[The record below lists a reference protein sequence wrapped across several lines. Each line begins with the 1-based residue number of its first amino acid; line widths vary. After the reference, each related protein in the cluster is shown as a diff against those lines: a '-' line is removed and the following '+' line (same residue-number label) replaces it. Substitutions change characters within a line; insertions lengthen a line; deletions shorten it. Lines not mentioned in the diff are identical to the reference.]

1 MSIKAEQYDGC
12 GFGMT
17 LNSWL
22 ATDTEGPTTT
32 FLAKDE
38 GLTVESGHAS
48 YFRTSNLFTPDGCR
62 FRRACQLHFLMNIK
76 VWAQVY
82 NLQCP
87 KIFHM
92 RGTTM
97 SCLLKVYSKDTNS
110 LWEVFESINNQANP
124 CAGIVITAWTQL
136 CKAGKMPKCSSKMNQ
151 WTDCGLSLHWNIIH
165 PLKRNKTLIHS
176 TNGWPLWIYAK
187 WSQAQGNSYI

>member
-1 MSIKAEQYDGC
+1 MWVWNDFE
-12 GFGMT
+12 FVT
-17 LNSWL
+17 RHWHW
-22 ATDTEGPTTT
+22 GPHHNLPGKRWRTHSREWPC
-32 FLAKDE
+32 F
-38 GLTVESGHAS
+38 V
-48 YFRTSNLFTPDGCR
+48 FRTSNLFTPDGCR